1 MTRARAHFATLLGR
15 GILRIGVVTI
25 AIAPPPLASRA
36 VTSSN
41 PQRAVS
47 VSTAPCTSSEYRQFD
62 FFAGDWDT
70 FDVGAPT
77 KLVARNHVTP
87 MVGGCAIREV
97 YEQTDGLRGESINT
111 YDPSRQLWHQTW
123 VTNRG
128 QVLLLEGKLEGDRMV
143 LTAADRD
150 SAGASLLR
158 GIWWRE
164 GVTVRERAERSRDNG
179 ASWTPVFDIV
189 FRPHRATSRP

>member
-1 MTRARAHFATLLGR
+1 MLTATRPPAHRLLGATVVA
-15 GILRIGVVTI
+15 LTIGST
-25 AIAPPPLASRA
+25 AAAGRYLPTSPQAS
-36 VTSSN
+36 
-41 PQRAVS
+41 P
-47 VSTAPCTSSEYRQFD
+47 APCTAVEYRQFD

-70 FDVGAPT
+70 FDVATPS

-111 YDPSRQLWHQTW
+111 YDPSRRVWHQTW

-128 QVLLLEGKLEGDRMV
+128 QLLLLEGKLEGGRMV
-143 LTAADRD
+143 LTATEHDL
-150 SAGASLLR
+150 AGATSLLR

-164 GVTVRERAERSRDNG
+164 GATVRERADRSRDG
-179 ASWTPVFDIV
+179 GKSWTMVFDIV
-189 FRPHRATSRP
+189 FRPHWAG